1 MQVFQNMCI
10 CFYLQMN
17 SREHIRTE
25 HFDEINWLP
34 IDQSSDVKEIIKAIL
49 DFFIQKFHKHKKH
62 EMLTA
67 DNNKKCA

>member
-1 MQVFQNMCI
+1 MD
-10 CFYLQMN
+10 

-25 HFDEINWLP
+25 HSDEINRLP
-34 IDQSSDVKEIIKAIL
+34 TDQSSHVNEVIKAIL

-67 DNNKKCA
+67 NNNKKCA